1 MLHIPFQFDI
11 LKITEIFLSD
21 ILHILQTKFYK
32 TNFISYILCVFW
44 VVVRSLQQCITMIL

>member
-1 MLHIPFQFDI
+1 MLMLHIPFQFDI

-32 TNFISYILCVFW
+32 TNFIL
-44 VVVRSLQQCITMIL
+44 